1 MNLLQSWYTN
11 SRNLINNININIGS
25 NSNKKRKLDDH
36 GQSDYPFKKS
46 RKTY

>member
-11 SRNLINNININIGS
+11 SRNLINNINIGNS
-25 NSNKKRKLDDH
+25 NSNKKRKLDDQD
-36 GQSDYPFKKS
+36 QSNYPFKKS